1 MRSNIK
7 EFKLDNGYKIVSY
20 LYYWSIRYYAD
31 LIDPLGDIVFR
42 SPGKKQ
48 RQSALDLAEERYQ
61 KIILT
66 KKHPHLV

>member
-31 LIDPLGDIVFR
+31 LIDPLGDIVGTTF
-42 SPGKKQ
+42 
-48 RQSALDLAEERYQ
+48 
-61 KIILT
+61 
-66 KKHPHLV
+66 